1 MLPLSKCGNAGR
13 IAQWI
18 LGEIED
24 SLDYWQHGNGV
35 TSAKSCVKL
44 AIGDTVVTLENK
56 WWGVRGSITRGYSY
70 NSLLAVWYLKYL
82 WAPVW
87 LRETVHSPR
96 NVAVLLNR
104 LKDRESFSWDESE
117 ASERLRA
124 TIPHGV
130 Y

>member
-1 MLPLSKCGNAGR
+1 MPLSKCGNAGR

-18 LGEIED
+18 LGEIGD
-24 SLDYWQHGNGV
+24 PLDYWQHGNGV

-56 WWGVRGSITRGYSY
+56 WWGVYSSFARGLSCD
-70 NSLLAVWYLKYL
+70 SLLAIWNLKHL

-87 LRETVHSPR
+87 LRERFSASWATKVFHDS
-96 NVAVLLNR
+96 
-104 LKDRESFSWDESE
+104 LKDRESFCWDEDCTSQK
-117 ASERLRA
+117 LRA
-124 TIPHGV
+124 AMPHKV